1 MEKFKKFVKEMRFE
15 YKVLSIVMIIL
26 LLSIPYSII
35 KKKFFPDNH
44 IVQLS
49 NGGAGN
55 GSGSNTAG
63 VASTSLSDMQNN
75 SAPAGDSG
83 SSAPSSISEAVNSER
98 PLIIDETAVNNQD
111 TSQLQQLMAEVP
123 DIKHIELA
131 TQVENPTVWIYSLN
145 DGLRKDEEALNYC
158 ILLHAKG
165 IPASNV
171 TIYDERA
178 RRSGKLIELGTASCM

>member
-1 MEKFKKFVKEMRFE
+1 MKKFKKFVKEMRFE

-35 KKKFFPDNH
+35 KKKFFPDNNV
-44 IVQLS
+44 VQLS
-49 NGGAGN
+49 GNGGGT
-55 GSGSNTAG
+55 SSQTAG
-63 VASTSLSDMQNN
+63 VAGTSLSDMQNN

-83 SSAPSSISEAVNSER
+83 SSAPSSISEAVNAER

-165 IPASNV
+165 IPASHV

-178 RRSGKLIELGTASCM
+178 RRSGKLVELGTASCM